1 MRLFLPFFIFSL
13 ISVSASAQTQMEL
26 DQLLLELDQLQEELN
41 SYQGQVSATEAQL
54 QEQELLLAQNYH
66 EIFNLEG
73 SIADSENTL
82 SELIEKLNGLELK
95 KKEQEKRLQ
104 VEIAAIY
111 QNSSQGPLKIL
122 LNQEDPVMFSR
133 MLYYYQ
139 SIAANRQQQIDQYLQ
154 TTKDLEQTEN
164 ARLDE
169 LARQRQLL
177 FSLVSARGELET
189 RLKNRRETLSEL
201 ENSIASTQEEIAA
214 NQANRERLETLVR
227 SITTTMAELDAQG
240 DQRPFIEIQ
249 GECEWPTQGRPI
261 ASFGSL
267 RTGSIRWDG
276 VMIESEMGNTVRAIH
291 NGRVVFSDYLR
302 GYGLLIIVD
311 HNDGYLTLYGHN
323 QSLFVEAGDWVLP
336 QQMIAQVGNSGGQQN
351 AALYFEIRK
360 DGEPTNPENW
370 CR

>member
-1 MRLFLPFFIFSL
+1 
-13 ISVSASAQTQMEL
+13 
-26 DQLLLELDQLQEELN
+26 
-41 SYQGQVSATEAQL
+41 
-54 QEQELLLAQNYH
+54 
-66 EIFNLEG
+66 
-73 SIADSENTL
+73 
-82 SELIEKLNGLELK
+82 
-95 KKEQEKRLQ
+95 
-104 VEIAAIY
+104 
-111 QNSSQGPLKIL
+111 
-122 LNQEDPVMFSR
+122 
-133 MLYYYQ
+133 
-139 SIAANRQQQIDQYLQ
+139 
-154 TTKDLEQTEN
+154 
-164 ARLDE
+164 
-169 LARQRQLL
+169 
-177 FSLVSARGELET
+177 
-189 RLKNRRETLSEL
+189 
-201 ENSIASTQEEIAA
+201 
-214 NQANRERLETLVR
+214 
-227 SITTTMAELDAQG
+227 MAELDAQG